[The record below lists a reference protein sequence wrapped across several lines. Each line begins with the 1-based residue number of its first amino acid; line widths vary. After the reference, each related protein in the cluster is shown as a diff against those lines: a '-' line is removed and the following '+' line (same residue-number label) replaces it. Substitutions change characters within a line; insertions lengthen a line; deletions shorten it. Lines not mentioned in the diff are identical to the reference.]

1 MLAPTEEQVT
11 LALPLLD
18 RPFDRDPAFRHR
30 QRPVFDGVGRQ
41 FVQRHCQR
49 QGNLRGEPYMGTG
62 GGEAIG
68 IPVLEREQGSIHD
81 ITDRR
86 AFDLIL
92 DQQLLRGS
100 PTIATSSRQA
110 TTAGGSKTG
119 TEPKTPSPGSPSP
132 AVNPVGQQGPP
143 TDAAASTPDGVRHRP
158 WAPPIDYRDNRRAAE
173 RWDQY
178 WAPIGGQFYAPVDT

>member
-119 TEPKTPSPGSPSP
+119 TEPKTPSPGSHPRRLTRWVNRDLPRTPPP
-132 AVNPVGQQGPP
+132 AHLTVCVVVRGPLLSTTGITAALPKGGVN
-143 TDAAASTPDGVRHRP
+143 
-158 WAPPIDYRDNRRAAE
+158 
-173 RWDQY
+173 
-178 WAPIGGQFYAPVDT
+178 IGL